1 MPLNELREYLGV
13 NKHLPGIPSAP
24 EVEANNGVELG
35 DLQKRMLKVMEE
47 QALYI
52 LQLEKGQRELELRL
66 QRLEAKERNIQ
77 TPKQ

>member
-1 MPLNELREYLGV
+1 
-13 NKHLPGIPSAP
+13 
-24 EVEANNGVELG
+24 
-35 DLQKRMLKVMEE
+35 MLKVMEE